1 MLITEVIKKKKK
13 KKLVSKKQNSNLVTN
28 FLVSQWNEVSL
39 SLLPLHVY
47 HQLSLFLHMLYIEI
61 SGISKQDGH
70 H

>member
-1 MLITEVIKKKKK
+1 MLITEVKKKKKK

-28 FLVSQWNEVSL
+28 FLISQWNEVSP